1 MSYTIENDVYRKLY
15 NDTTISEVKDFYYS
29 VRDYDLTKLKDFNSS
44 SFLRKK
50 RWNTKSTKLN

>member
-1 MSYTIENDVYRKLY
+1 MIYTIENDVYRKLY
-15 NDTTISEVKDFYYS
+15 NDTAISEVKDFYYS
-29 VRDYDLTKLKDFNSS
+29 ARNYDLTNIKDFNSS